1 MKIVSKDSKMQP
13 LERYYTPDSVA
24 RRLVSFIKP
33 EKYSCI
39 IEPSAGDG
47 AILKALQRCENLP
60 PVYAYDLAPA
70 AESIQTMNWLEPRD
84 RYGNPRKN
92 VYMPPAQKAQQW
104 HHSLVVGNPPFSR
117 ADAFIHESLFAD
129 TVSFI
134 LPKSF
139 MKKGL
144 AERIIGAHHHVQAI
158 EEVPETASYR
168 LPNGRKTY
176 VPTCICIFEW
186 QATAL
191 PETPVIRGENFEFV
205 KDPTR
210 ASFAIVRVGGR
221 AGTVLTLAEAMT
233 YSRETL
239 QYVRGDA
246 ERFYEEESAMQHVA
260 MLGTGAKV
268 INQREITQ
276 IVMRSESMPCI

>member
-1 MKIVSKDSKMQP
+1 MQP

-117 ADAFIHESLFAD
+117 AEAFIHESLFAD
-129 TVSFI
+129 TVAFI

-139 MKKGL
+139 MKKGH

-168 LPNGRKTY
+168 LPNGQTVH
-176 VPTCICIFEW
+176 VPTCLCVFQW
-186 QATAL
+186 QATARQ
-191 PETPVIRGENFEFV
+191 ETHTNEIKDFTFV
-205 KDPTR
+205 KDPSMAT
-210 ASFAIVRVGGR
+210 FAIIRVGGK
-221 AGTVLTLAEAMT
+221 AGTVLTLGEAT
-233 YSRETL
+233 AYSRETL
-239 QYVRGDA
+239 QYVRGDI
-246 ERFYEEESAMQHVA
+246 EPFYEAETAMQHA
-260 MLGTGAKV
+260 ADISTGAKV
-268 INQREITQ
+268 INQREIRAA
-276 IVMRSESMPCI
+276 VLRSESMPSI